1 MRSTGA
7 FFAAERIKW
16 RRSWPLVIALLAP
29 LCQAGFLA
37 IIFWF
42 SENRVR
48 MFQPG
53 FQFWLELNFVV
64 WNLMVLPVMTALLC
78 ELSWE
83 QEREARAWNLLLVQP
98 VPRHTHF
105 LVKGLGHFTLV
116 FLSQCVL
123 ALALP
128 LLGFLFRSK
137 PDLGMGPLP
146 LVLLLQ
152 FLMYSILA
160 SIGPV
165 AFHTW
170 LSMRIP
176 GIWMALAVAV
186 AGTWLAF
193 RLVGA
198 SSLVQALPW
207 GLAAHMS
214 IVFER
219 WRDLPW
225 TQVPMGLLLG
235 GGLLA
240 LGTFDFTRH
249 RETRS

>member
-1 MRSTGA
+1 
-7 FFAAERIKW
+7 
-16 RRSWPLVIALLAP
+16 
-29 LCQAGFLA
+29 
-37 IIFWF
+37 
-42 SENRVR
+42 
-48 MFQPG
+48 
-53 FQFWLELNFVV
+53 
-64 WNLMVLPVMTALLC
+64 
-78 ELSWE
+78 
-83 QEREARAWNLLLVQP
+83 
-98 VPRHTHF
+98 
-105 LVKGLGHFTLV
+105 
-116 FLSQCVL
+116 
-123 ALALP
+123 
-128 LLGFLFRSK
+128 
-137 PDLGMGPLP
+137 
-146 LVLLLQ
+146 
-152 FLMYSILA
+152 
-160 SIGPV
+160 
-165 AFHTW
+165 
-170 LSMRIP
+170 
-176 GIWMALAVAV
+176 MALAVAV